1 MNTLEE
7 LKSVEIPEGVE
18 LTYAEIVNGIHATL
32 SSLFPTAELTLE
44 SYSGSKK
51 GDVASGTICYGPIG
65 IHWTHSYNKT
75 LKFTL
80 SLVLYGKKTNTL
92 YTSHEVIH
100 HQLFK
105 KSPSNSKD
113 LTSLLESIEAELKD
127 GNSVE
132 NLKNLRLKLVDEKF
146 IDEGMV
152 HYLCG
157 ELFFGKSEFLTPQQA
172 SNLQSILI
180 QRRKEE
186 EYING
191 YWQLFVALLESIK
204 DSHPK
209 IWLSQNRELSKL
221 IFSWLELNKKSSDEN
236 KMIVETNASGMKL
249 ISEAIEQLA
258 SEKVNS
264 PESKDFKRAIDR
276 ADINKEE
283 KNSEIANP
291 TDKTIEENSKENEEQ
306 LQEAADYLSENLN
319 VEKTSEETPKKGLG
333 LFSKLSTKVTSEHT
347 GKTKTVLIPETKTCN
362 EETIEEERELSIKK
376 VDDDLVDS
384 ELEETLNEDLEAEE
398 TDLIDNSL
406 EEELLEETDE
416 EVENDNDFEKDSND
430 DFSESNESVSKNIP
444 YINDYNNGEE
454 PESIESL
461 GKALVYSY
469 PKNKLTIVID
479 TTTIPE

>member
-7 LKSVEIPEGVE
+7 LKSVQIPEGVE

-44 SYSGSKK
+44 TYSGSKK

-80 SLVLYGKKTNTL
+80 SLVLYGKKTDTL
-92 YTSHEVIH
+92 YTSHEVTH
-100 HQLFK
+100 HQLSK

-113 LTSLLESIEAELKD
+113 LTFLLESVEAELKD
-127 GNSVE
+127 GKSVQ
-132 NLKNLRLKLVDEKF
+132 NLKDLRTKLIDEKF

-152 HYLCG
+152 HYICG
-157 ELFFGKSEFLTPQQA
+157 ELFFGSSEFLTPQQA

-180 QRRKEE
+180 QKRKEE

-209 IWLSQNRELSKL
+209 IWLSQNRELSK
-221 IFSWLELNKKSSDEN
+221 IIYSWIQLKNAAKVSGPIVVMDSSETETTVEIIEDIKEELVPKEVLPIEN
-236 KMIVETNASGMKL
+236 N
-249 ISEAIEQLA
+249 A
-258 SEKVNS
+258 SEKTNSIDETETKEFKIINS
-264 PESKDFKRAIDR
+264 PE
-276 ADINKEE
+276 KEE
-283 KNSEIANP
+283 QFK
-291 TDKTIEENSKENEEQ
+291 
-306 LQEAADYLSENLN
+306 EAADYINANLKKTPI
-319 VEKTSEETPKKGLG
+319 VEAPKKGLG

-347 GKTKTVLIPETKTCN
+347 GKTKTVLVPETKECN
-362 EETIEEERELSIKK
+362 EEVIEEEREEKATVKK
-376 VDDDLVDS
+376 ADDDLVDS
-384 ELEETLNEDLEAEE
+384 ELEENLTEDLEVEE
-398 TDLIDNSL
+398 TDLVDDSL
-406 EEELLEETDE
+406 EEELLEETTDE
-416 EVENDNDFEKDSND
+416 VGTDDDFEEESDD
-430 DFSESNESVSKNIP
+430 DFYESEESISENIP
-444 YINDYNNGEE
+444 YINDYNNGED
-454 PESIESL
+454 PESIEPL